1 MRLPIVSNYT
11 IASDLISSIDKIWPI
26 DKVNATLGGSSM
38 HHHHCS
44 DEDVQNTYDERQLSE
59 ESSMG
64 GKIDVYV

>member
-1 MRLPIVSNYT
+1 MR
-11 IASDLISSIDKIWPI
+11 
-26 DKVNATLGGSSM
+26 
-38 HHHHCS
+38 HHHCS